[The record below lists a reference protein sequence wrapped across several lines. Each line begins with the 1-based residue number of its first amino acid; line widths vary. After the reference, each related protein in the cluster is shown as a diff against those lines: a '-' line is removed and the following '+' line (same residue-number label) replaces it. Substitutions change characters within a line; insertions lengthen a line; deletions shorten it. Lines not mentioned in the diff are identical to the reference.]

1 MEMLLSASLKW
12 ADQSGVSLMRAL
24 QVVTSAPAA
33 LLGAAGQGLGQLSVG
48 AAADICIYKPS
59 EQWQVVPSA
68 LHSQIKH
75 TPFAFDMNGSLMPG
89 KVQATLVAGRVA
101 FELN

>member
-1 MEMLLSASLKW
+1 LLSASLKW
-12 ADQSGVSLMRAL
+12 AEQSGVSVMRAL

-33 LLGAAGQGLGQLSVG
+33 LLGSSGEGLGQLSVG
-48 AAADICIYKPS
+48 SPADICIYKPS
-59 EQWQVVPSA
+59 AQWQVEPSG
-68 LHSQIKH
+68 LHSQSKH

-101 FELN
+101 FESN